1 MIGRLAQANKRV
13 ILACG
18 MAGWLVL
25 AGGAFAQRQEPGP
38 KVLEEVG
45 VDEQLGGQ
53 IPLDLR
59 FRDENGTEMALSSIF
74 HGNRPAVLSL
84 NYSDCPMLCTLVL
97 NGLVDGLKELSW
109 VPGQQFDVVSISID
123 PLETPQRA
131 RLTKQRYVRS
141 YGRPETA
148 AGWHFLTG
156 NEDSIRRVADAVGF
170 RYKYVEKDK
179 QYVHAAVIMVCTP
192 QGRVSRYLYG
202 VQFPEQTLRLSL
214 VEAGEG
220 KVGSTLDKVLLYCFH
235 YDAEAGRYGPVA
247 RNIMQ
252 LGAGMT
258 CVVLVLGLIPFW
270 FRRRRHVP
278 PQSEP
283 PQSEPP
289 PESPSPGE
297 TSSGGTPLAGLMFP
311 FGGLLGAPGGSL
323 FFPQRATEEA
333 ALVDNVFYFILIVSA
348 VFYVLILVLMVVFL
362 IKYRRREG
370 QGPQP
375 SPSHSTSLEM
385 LWTIIPTLLVAVM
398 FIWGFWGY
406 MAMRQAPDDS
416 YEIQVVAKKWAW
428 SFIYPNGH
436 IEADLHVPIDRPI
449 RLVMTSDDVIHSLY
463 VPAFRVKMDIV
474 PGRYNKTWFLPR
486 EVGEYQLFCAEYCG
500 TQHSTM
506 LAKVVVHPPGEFE
519 GWLENAANF
528 LKQMTPVEG
537 GKLLYQRRGCAQCHT
552 TDGGAKVGPTFQG
565 VFGTQHPLA
574 SGATITVDE
583 NYIRESLLEPMAKI
597 RAGYQPVMPTY
608 KGQLKDEEISAIIAF
623 IKSLK

>member
-1 MIGRLAQANKRV
+1 MIGSRAQDRRCVVLTLCGLAAW
-13 ILACG
+13 LSLCG
-18 MAGWLVL
+18 A
-25 AGGAFAQRQEPGP
+25 AAAQRQEAGP
-38 KVLEEVG
+38 ETLQEIG
-45 VDEQLGGQ
+45 IDEHLGGQ
-53 IPLDLR
+53 LPLDLR
-59 FRDENGTEMALSSIF
+59 FRDENGAEVTLASIF
-74 HGNRPAVLSL
+74 QGNRPVVLSL

-97 NGLVDGLKELSW
+97 NGLVDGLKEMAW
-109 VPGQQFDVVSISID
+109 VPGQQFDIVSVSID

-156 NEDSIRRVADAVGF
+156 NQENIKKLADAAGF

-179 QYVHAAVIMVCTP
+179 QYAHAAVIMICTP
-192 QGRVSRYLYG
+192 QGRMSRYLYG

-247 RNIMQ
+247 RNIMK

-258 CVVLVLGLIPFW
+258 CGVLVLALLPFW
-270 FRRRRHVP
+270 FRRRRGQP
-278 PQSEP
+278 PAGEQQESAP
-283 PQSEPP
+283 PGDAP
-289 PESPSPGE
+289 
-297 TSSGGTPLAGLMFP
+297 SGGTPLAGLTLP
-311 FGGLLGAPGGSL
+311 LVGLLGAPGGSL

-333 ALVDNVFYFILIVSA
+333 ALVDSVFYFILIVSV
-348 VFYVLILVLMVVFL
+348 VFYILILVLMVVFL
-362 IKYRRREG
+362 LKYRRREG
-370 QGPQP
+370 HGPQP

-385 LWTIIPTLLVAVM
+385 LWTIIPTILVAVM

-406 MAMRQAPDDS
+406 MEMRSAPDDS

-436 IEADLHVPIDRPI
+436 IEPDLHAPADRPI

-463 VPAFRVKMDIV
+463 IPAFRLKMDIV
-474 PGRYNKTWFLPR
+474 PGRYNKTWFQAVEP
-486 EVGEYQLFCAEYCG
+486 GEHQLYCAEYCG

-506 LAKVVVHPPGEFE
+506 LAKVVVHPSGEFE
-519 GWLENAANF
+519 KWLEEAANF
-528 LKQMTPVEG
+528 LKRMTPVEG
-537 GKLLYQRRGCAQCHT
+537 GALLYQRRGCAQCHT
-552 TDGGAKVGPTFQG
+552 IDGGAKVGPSFKG
-565 VFGTQHPLA
+565 VFGTQQPLA
-574 SGATITVDE
+574 SGGTITVDE
-583 NYIRESLLEPMAKI
+583 NYIRESILEPMAKI

-608 KGQLKDEEISAIIAF
+608 KGQLKDEEISAIIAY